1 LTLIPFLASVKRRH
15 DHFILKRLYHRFD
28 DPDYNYMIHSA
39 PYQEDPADYY
49 HWHLQILPKL
59 YKVAV
64 FELGSGIYLNSAS
77 PEENAKYLKEVTTD
91 VSE

>member
-1 LTLIPFLASVKRRH
+1 
-15 DHFILKRLYHRFD
+15 
-28 DPDYNYMIHSA
+28 MIHSA

-59 YKVAV
+59 YKVAG
-64 FELGSGIYLNSAS
+64 FELGSDIYLNSAN
-77 PEENAKYLKEVTTD
+77 PEENAKYLKEVKTD